1 MLSIHPSPRW
11 GMLLLVGAVVWGFGI
26 ESALAQSMFGTG
38 APTNSGG
45 SSGLVRSTSNQTG
58 FSSTFGGTNQ
68 ASTSTSLLSSLTQG
82 SSSLNTSGQAA
93 TSGTALTGPQ
103 ISTQLGQLSA
113 TVGQGGFVGRSD
125 TAGRFVG
132 NAMTGQQGIQG
143 TNVGRGNQNNN
154 YTSQQNN
161 FNNQQTGMLSQR
173 IVRPRLSI
181 AFDYNARPPVNV
193 QTNLSTE
200 FQRLQTDRPSLQ
212 GVQVQMG
219 GDRRAILRGS
229 VPSEN
234 DRKLAA
240 MLARMEPGVR
250 SVVNELTIAA
260 E

>member
-1 MLSIHPSPRW
+1 MFCIHQTPRW
-11 GMLLLVGAVVWGFGI
+11 GTLFLAGAVVWGLDTQSLF
-26 ESALAQSMFGTG
+26 AQSMFGTG

-58 FSSTFGGTNQ
+58 FSSTFGGNNQ
-68 ASTSTSLLSSLTQG
+68 ASSSTSLLSTLTQG
-82 SSSLNTSGQAA
+82 SSGLNTSGQAA
-93 TSGTALTGPQ
+93 SGNALAGPQ

-125 TAGRFVG
+125 SAGRFVG
-132 NAMTGQQGIQG
+132 NAMTGQQSVQG
-143 TNVGRGNQNNN
+143 TNVGRAGGRNTN

-173 IVRPRLSI
+173 VVRPRLSI
-181 AFDYNARPPVNV
+181 AFDYNRRPETTV

-200 FQRLQTDRPSLQ
+200 FQRLRTNRPSLD
-212 GVQVQMG
+212 GVQVVLG
-219 GDRRAILRGS
+219 SDRQAVLRGT

-234 DRKLAA
+234 DKKLAA
-240 MLARMEPGVR
+240 MLARMEPGVS
-250 SVVNELTIAA
+250 SVKNELTIAS